1 MTRLSG
7 LLLGA
12 CVLLGAMSVAEAQE
26 KSGATMGPPK
36 VLVIDREFVKPG
48 KAGTLHQKTESLFVN
63 AFTAAKWPTHYFA
76 MDSMSGPSRSLF
88 FIGYDSFAAWE
99 KDNLAVAKNAT
110 LSAALDRALAA
121 DGELL
126 TLSEAGAYTYR
137 EDLSL
142 RANVNVATMRYF
154 DISLFKIRQGHQKEW
169 EELAKMYI
177 DGYTKAVP
185 DGRWATF
192 ESMYGMQNGGVFI
205 VITPMKSLA
214 EVDQGMSDGKK
225 FAAAMGDDGMKKISE
240 LSAACIESVQD
251 NLFAFSPKMS
261 YVSEDWVKADPTF
274 WKVKASAPA
283 KAPEAK
289 PAQ

>member
-12 CVLLGAMSVAEAQE
+12 CVLLGAMSVAGAQE
-26 KSGATMGPPK
+26 KSDATMGPPK